1 MKNTSLTIKSIWLF
15 SLAIIPLLSIYGRP
29 IQKLAKD
36 NLSPDQLTLFI
47 GLALLL
53 ISSKAIFWLIKRHA
67 YQKIWHLSWFIPL
80 FLVVPFFMPIIE
92 ERVHFIV
99 FGSFGFLSMLIF
111 SPKVAISICISVSIM
126 DEGLQHYLPDRVGD
140 LFDIAVNII
149 ASIAGAMFS
158 YISWKQKC

>member
-1 MKNTSLTIKSIWLF
+1 MNNASLTIKTLWLLILT
-15 SLAIIPLLSIYGRP
+15 SIPLLSIYGRP
-29 IQKLAKD
+29 LQKLVKD
-36 NLSPDQLTLFI
+36 NLSPDQLTLLI
-47 GLALLL
+47 ALALLL

-80 FLVVPFFMPIIE
+80 FLVVPFFMPIVE

-99 FGSFGFLSMLIF
+99 FGSFGFISMLVF
-111 SPKVAISICISVSIM
+111 SPKVAISICICASIM
-126 DEGLQHYLPDRVGD
+126 DEGLQYYLPDRVGD

-149 ASIAGAMFS
+149 ASTAGAVFS